1 MARLGELIDE
11 NVLWHQPGAN
21 RFSGELKGR
30 DAVFGMIGQMMQLS
44 SGTFA
49 IDQVSSVLSNGDMV
63 AATIHFTGQRDG
75 ASMSQDGVD
84 VMRFKD
90 GTIVEMW
97 LFSGDQPAEDAFWGR
112 A

>member
-30 DAVFGMIGQMMQLS
+30 DAVFAMIGQMMQIS
-44 SGTFA
+44 NGTFA
-49 IDQVSSVLSNGDMV
+49 IDKVNSVLSNGDMV
-63 AATIHFTGQRDG
+63 AVTIHFTGKRDG

-90 GTIVEMW
+90 GTIAEMW
-97 LFSGDQPAEDAFWGR
+97 LFSGDQPAEDGFWGS
-112 A
+112 